1 MSEARCVLKH
11 PTGFF
16 AAGSEM
22 RQAIGLLPDGAFKV
36 FVHVCLNADRHTGQL
51 RFRMAELAQATGH
64 SVRSIATYLDEL
76 RRLEVCLVFAASN
89 QHEYGRIEICDRY
102 WPYVKPAGGSSDD
115 PEQTRYVAQVRALF
129 LSPAC
134 VQATFSAADE
144 KLAGEW
150 YRAGIPLDQVGRGI
164 LLGTARKYISTANH
178 PGQSPVQSLEY
189 FAGVVSEVA
198 EMEVPM
204 EYWRY
209 LEMRVKKM
217 ESHWRAQAN
226 FAGAKSGKNQETK

>member
-1 MSEARCVLKH
+1 MSETRCQLKH
-11 PTGFF
+11 PSGFF
-16 AAGSEM
+16 AAGAEM
-22 RQAIGLLPDGAFKV
+22 RQAIGVLPDGAFKV

-89 QHEYGRIEICDRY
+89 QHEYGRIEICDPY
-102 WPYVKPAGGSSDD
+102 WPYVKPAGCSSDD
-115 PEQTRYVAQVRALF
+115 PEQARYVAQVRALF

-134 VQATFSAADE
+134 VAASFAAADE
-144 KLAGEW
+144 RLAGEW
-150 YRAGIPLDQVGRGI
+150 YRAGIPLDQVKRAI
-164 LLGTARKYISTANH
+164 LLGTARKYLSAANH
-178 PGQSPVQSLEY
+178 PGQGPVQSLEY
-189 FAGVVSEVA
+189 FAGVVREVA
-198 EMEVPM
+198 EMEAPM

-226 FAGAKSGKNQETK
+226 FAGANSGKSQETK